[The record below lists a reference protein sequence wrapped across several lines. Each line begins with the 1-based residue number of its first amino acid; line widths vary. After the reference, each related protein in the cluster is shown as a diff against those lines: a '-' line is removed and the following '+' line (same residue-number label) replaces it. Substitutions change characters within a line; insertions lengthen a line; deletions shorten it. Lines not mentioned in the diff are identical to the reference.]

1 MNFVEVIYKHLMG
14 VLGHHK
20 KKDIIGLRDT
30 DSPTFA
36 GLTVTG
42 VADLSVE
49 IKNMI
54 VVDESVQNIAGVSYK
69 TWALADA
76 WITANV
82 TPSRTNVWGIEIHGT
97 NAEDVIV
104 RAWVTIQGMASTILT
119 GNVTFGGVDY
129 TYYNAYTIKDCTLN
143 NFTGGGLGTAA
154 GVLRRC
160 EIRGG
165 VSATVFCIL
174 ADCWVV
180 EWTSTSTLFTAY
192 FFCSIFGVGAG
203 VIMDPTT
210 MMINGYITNA
220 TIQGGMFTGVD
231 IDNNTWALSEDLEI
245 RNCFLNDNLDM
256 STSSEAVIVS
266 FLNST
271 IDNETITIGAGN
283 TLFTGGD
290 ITGLTITEDGGTW
303 LKGDGYFT
311 DAFIYDDLS
320 VVDDFDVDGETTLS
334 NLSVSGNSIFNLSAY
349 DKDFTINKETSD
361 TAFKY
366 DAGLDT
372 IVISSN
378 VGIGIAS
385 NASLLLLGAGTATS
399 APLQFTSG
407 TLLDTPLPGTLE
419 YDGCSLYM
427 TNIATQRALDRTSDV
442 AIATVTV
449 ANTTNETVLW
459 TAVMPANSLCTGN
472 VFKFHCDGIIEND
485 GAAATEEVTLRIKVN
500 GNTIATLN
508 PTTRSLAAG
517 SHWHIDANATQ
528 RTLGASGSRAVHIDL
543 NIDDV
548 LEEITAV
555 ATINTTLAM
564 DVTVTAEWASADVN
578 NTISLYQGFMEYKN

>member
-143 NFTGGGLGTAA
+143 NFTGGGLGTAT

-160 EIRGG
+160 EMRGG
-165 VSATVFCIL
+165 TSTTVFCIL

-180 EWTSTSTLFTAY
+180 EWTSTTLLFTAY
-192 FFCSIFGVGAG
+192 FFCSIYGVGAG

-210 MMINGYITNA
+210 VMINGYITNA
-220 TIQGGMFTGVD
+220 DISGGIFTNADIASNDFSLDDDLELRNCYLEDD
-231 IDNNTWALSEDLEI
+231 IDA
-245 RNCFLNDNLDM
+245 
-256 STSSEAVIVS
+256 STSSTAVIVS
-266 FLNST
+266 LLNST
-271 IDNETITIGAGN
+271 INSETITIGTGN

-290 ITGLTITEDGGTW
+290 ITGLSIDKDGGTW
-303 LKGDGYFT
+303 LKGNGYFT
-311 DAFIYDDLS
+311 DVITYGASL
-320 VVDDFDVDGETTLS
+320 
-334 NLSVSGNSIFNLSAY
+334 FNAGSL
-349 DKDFTINKETSD
+349 DKDWTLNKNTSGV
-361 TAFKY
+361 AIKY
-366 DAGLDT
+366 DAGNDT
-372 IVISSN
+372 TQ
-378 VGIGIAS
+378 IGLAGTNYS
-385 NASLLLLGAGTATS
+385 EFEANGMLEFNGTATVWKDINMGS
-399 APLQFTSG
+399 AQLSRPSSSQPDIESFVDEAGADTGIETYGFAVGEKVHGSFEIQHDYKQGSDFTFHVHWQGITAPSG
-407 TLLDTPLPGTLE
+407 TDNVQWRLTYTAMRDGATLDAVTAVDSPDATIDTQYMAVRSDFNAITGTNYLIGDQFLFTLE
-419 YDGCSLYM
+419 RVASTGDAYAGDAL
-427 TNIATQRALDRTSDV
+427 IATAGIHYEID
-442 AIATVTV
+442 TV
-449 ANTTNETVLW
+449 
-459 TAVMPANSLCTGN
+459 
-472 VFKFHCDGIIEND
+472 
-485 GAAATEEVTLRIKVN
+485 
-500 GNTIATLN
+500 
-508 PTTRSLAAG
+508 
-517 SHWHIDANATQ
+517 
-528 RTLGASGSRAVHIDL
+528 GSRL
-543 NIDDV
+543 
-548 LEEITAV
+548 
-555 ATINTTLAM
+555 
-564 DVTVTAEWASADVN
+564 
-578 NTISLYQGFMEYKN
+578 ISTK